1 MSDKVLIFDTSLRD
15 GEQSPGV
22 AFNIQDKL
30 EIAQQLEKLGV
41 DIIEAGFPASS
52 PGDFEAVKAV
62 AAAVRGTR
70 IAGLARAVQRD
81 VDACYEAV
89 KGAADPRIH
98 VFVSSSDVHQMHQL
112 SKDREQVLDMAR
124 TMVARAKGYVEDV
137 EFSPMDATR
146 SEWEY
151 VYRMLEQVIDAGA
164 TTVNIPDTVGYT
176 TPEEFTNF
184 INGILENVKN
194 IQKATISVHCHN
206 DLGLAVANSL
216 AAVRVGARQVET
228 CINGIGERAG
238 NAALEEVAMAIKTR
252 ADFFK
257 LETNIKTRELYR
269 TSRLVSD
276 LTGMVVQPNKPI
288 VGANA
293 FRHQSG
299 IHQDGILKMRETYEI
314 MDAKEIGW
322 PSGSE
327 IVLGKLSGR
336 HGFKSRLDDLGI
348 ELTNEEFE
356 RAFEAFKELADKK
369 PEIDDRD
376 IEALVG
382 EERREAAEESFKLDL
397 IQVSSGNHLVPTA
410 TVRLLTPDGRTLL
423 QTSTG
428 TGPVDAAYQAI
439 NALVGIENELTEF
452 IVKSVTEGID
462 AQGEVVVRIEC
473 DGRTY
478 TGRGADT
485 DIIVAAAKA
494 VLQAINR
501 ALSVQ
506 RPEDANVRSNP

>member
-22 AFNIQDKL
+22 AFNIHDKL
-30 EIAQQLEKLGV
+30 EIANQLQRLGV

-62 AAAVRGTR
+62 AREVRETR

-81 VDACYEAV
+81 VDMCYEAV
-89 KGAADPRIH
+89 KEAAAPRIH
-98 VFVSSSDVHQMHQL
+98 VFLSTSDIHLMHQL
-112 SKDREQVLDMAR
+112 AKDRDTVREMAR
-124 TMVARAKGYVEDV
+124 TMVARARGYVDDV

-151 VYRMLEQVIDAGA
+151 VYRMLEDVIDAGA

-176 TPEEFTNF
+176 TPEEFSQF
-184 INGILENVKN
+184 INGILEYVRN
-194 IQKATISVHCHN
+194 IHRATISVHCHN

-216 AAVRVGARQVET
+216 AAVRSGARQVET

-238 NAALEEVAMAIKTR
+238 NAALEEVVMAIKTR
-252 ADFFK
+252 ADFFD
-257 LETNIKTRELYR
+257 LETNVKARELYR

-276 LTGMVVQPNKPI
+276 LTGMLVQPNKAI

-314 MDAKEIGW
+314 MDARELGW

-336 HGFKSRLDDLGI
+336 HGFKARLDDLGI
-348 ELTNEEFE
+348 ELTTEEFE
-356 RAFEAFKELADKK
+356 RAFAAFKELADKK

-376 IEALVG
+376 IEAIVG
-382 EERREAAEESFKLDL
+382 EERRAEAETYKLDL
-397 IQVSSGNHLVPTA
+397 LQVSCGNHLVPTA
-410 TVRLLTPDGRTLL
+410 TVRLGTPDGRTLVH
-423 QTSTG
+423 TATG
-428 TGPVDAAYQAI
+428 TGPVDATYQAI
-439 NALVGIENELTEF
+439 NALAGLENELTEF
-452 IVKSVTEGID
+452 TVKSVTEGID
-462 AQGEVVVRIEC
+462 AQGEVVVRIQC

-506 RPEDANVRSNP
+506 RPQDAVVRVNP

>member
-1 MSDKVLIFDTSLRD
+1 MPEKVLIFDTSLRD

-22 AFNIQDKL
+22 AFNIHDKL
-30 EIAQQLEKLGV
+30 EIAHQLQKLGV
-41 DIIEAGFPASS
+41 DIIEAGFPATS
-52 PGDFEAVKAV
+52 PGDLAAVKAV
-62 AAAVRGTR
+62 AQEVREAR

-81 VDACYEAV
+81 VDLAWEALQY
-89 KGAADPRIH
+89 AAAPRIH
-98 VFVSSSDVHQMHQL
+98 VFLSSSDIHLMHQL
-112 SKDREQVLDMAR
+112 AKDRDTVREMAK
-124 TMVARAKGYVEDV
+124 TMVARAKSYVEDV

-151 VYRMLEQVIDAGA
+151 VYRMLEDVIDAGA

-176 TPEEFTNF
+176 TPEEFSRF
-184 INGILENVKN
+184 IQGILENVRN
-194 IQKATISVHCHN
+194 IHKATISVHCHN

-216 AAVRVGARQVET
+216 SAVLAGARQVET

-238 NAALEEVAMAIKTR
+238 NAALEEVVMAIKTR
-252 ADFFK
+252 SDFYN

-276 LTGMVVQPNKPI
+276 LTGMLVQPNKAI

-314 MDAKEIGW
+314 MDARELGW
-322 PSGSE
+322 PTGSE

-348 ELTNEEFE
+348 ELTQEEFE
-356 RAFEAFKELADKK
+356 RAFVAFKELADKK
-369 PEIDDRD
+369 PEITDRD
-376 IEALVG
+376 IEAIVG
-382 EERREAAEESFKLDL
+382 EERYAEEVTYKLDL
-397 IQVSSGNHLVPTA
+397 LQVSCGNQLVPTA
-410 TVRLLTPDGRTLL
+410 TVRLATPDGRTLVH
-423 QTSTG
+423 TATG
-428 TGPVDAAYQAI
+428 TGPVDAAYRAI
-439 NALVGIENELTEF
+439 NAIVGIENELTEF
-452 IVKSVTEGID
+452 TVKSVTEGID
-462 AQGEVVVRIEC
+462 AQGEVIVRIEV

-506 RPEDANVRSNP
+506 KPEELVRTNP